1 MLLSGEI
8 WWVQNPLFL
17 KMLFLVSFQSF
28 IQTQALQ
35 CFPPLGLLVKGQ
47 SSQQAFWKGCPV
59 WELGMKIIASFTK
72 RLPNWA
78 ANIITHSPIPG
89 MSPAK
94 GWAKKQYSMSHLHH
108 RQDPPLAHWQ
118 SPSMWARTLW
128 SWIWTI
134 LPPVRW
140 TSPLAQVWL

>member
-1 MLLSGEI
+1 MYWYLGKSVRCRIPFSSRCFSLSPS
-8 WWVQNPLFL
+8 NPLS
-17 KMLFLVSFQSF
+17 K
-28 IQTQALQ
+28 QALRH
-35 CFPPLGLLVKGQ
+35 FPPLGLLVKGE
-47 SSQQAFWKGCPV
+47 SSQQAFCKGCPG

-78 ANIITHSPIPG
+78 ANIITTPLPR

-94 GWAKKQYSMSHLHH
+94 GRGKKQCSMSHLHH

-134 LPPVRW
+134 LPPVW
-140 TSPLAQVWL
+140 WASPPAQVWL